1 MAILTVENLSFWYPE
16 QTKPAIE
23 EISFSVEEGAFVTLC
38 GTTGCGK
45 STLLR
50 LCKRE
55 LIPRGEQKGVV
66 CFQGK
71 PLGAL
76 DARTAASDI
85 GFVAQQPEQQIV
97 TDKVWHELAFGLE
110 NLGLPQQEI
119 RRRVAE
125 MASYFGITEWF
136 ERDTASLSG
145 GQKQLLNLAAV
156 MIMQPKLLLLD
167 EPTAQLDPIAA
178 GEFITTLHQL
188 NRELSLTILMTE
200 HRLEEVIPLSD
211 TLMVMEHG
219 KQIAYDSPRSVLSTI
234 SPTSPLL
241 GGMPAAAQLYHA
253 LGAGTSHC
261 PLTPR
266 EGRMYLQEH
275 CALPSRLPAA
285 ASQTSSAS
293 APALEWKGVYQ
304 RYHRNAPDILTDF
317 SLCIHEGECFCL
329 LGGNGAG
336 KSTALKAAAGLL
348 KPYAGSIRIFGKKQ
362 SDYTNGTLY
371 HHCLA
376 MLPQNVQ
383 TLFVKNTVKEELA
396 EIGTAA
402 ETFPFDLTQWYDRH
416 PYDVSGGEQQLIAL
430 AKIMGQ
436 KPRILLLDEPT
447 KGLDADA
454 KARLGRVLH
463 TLQLQGVTI
472 VIVTH
477 DITFA
482 AVYAQRCGLLFR
494 GNLIA
499 AEPPDRFFAGNHFYT
514 TAAHRMSR
522 GLCEN
527 AITVEQLA
535 QYGKLRIQQE
545 GAHADHRA

>member
-1 MAILTVENLSFWYPE
+1 MAILTVKDLSFWYPE
-16 QTKPAIE
+16 QKKPAIE
-23 EISFSVEEGAFVTLC
+23 KVSFSVEAGAFVTLC

-55 LIPRGEQKGVV
+55 LMPHGTQNGSV

-71 PLGAL
+71 PLSAT

-125 MASYFGITEWF
+125 MASYFGITDWF

-178 GEFITTLHQL
+178 GEFIATLHQL
-188 NRELSLTILMTE
+188 NRELSLTILITE
-200 HRLEEVIPLSD
+200 HRLEEVVPLSD
-211 TLMVMEHG
+211 ALMVMEHG
-219 KQIAYDSPRSVLSTI
+219 TLTAYDSPRNVLSAMP
-234 SPTSPLL
+234 STSPLL
-241 GGMPAAAQLYHA
+241 GGMPAAARLYHA
-253 LGAGTSHC
+253 LGAATAHC
-261 PLTPR
+261 PLTQR
-266 EGRMYLQEH
+266 EGRAYLQEH
-275 CALPSRLPAA
+275 CTLPSRLPVMPPQ
-285 ASQTSSAS
+285 SPSAS
-293 APALEWKGVYQ
+293 APALEWNSVYQ
-304 RYHRNAPDILTDF
+304 RYHRNAPDVLSDF
-317 SLCIHEGECFCL
+317 SLCIYEGECFCL

-348 KPYAGSIRIFGKKQ
+348 KPYAGSIRVFGKKQ
-362 SDYTNGTLY
+362 SDYTNGALY

-402 ETFPFDLTQWYDRH
+402 EAFPFALTQWYDRH

-454 KARLGRVLH
+454 KARLGQVLRA
-463 TLQLQGVTI
+463 LQQQGVTI

-477 DITFA
+477 DIAFS

-499 AEPPDRFFAGNHFYT
+499 AESPDRFFAGNHFYT

-535 QYGKLRIQQE
+535 QYGRQRMQQE
-545 GAHADHRA
+545 DDNANDRT